1 MENKLFESI
10 FNENFEDDYTDY
22 QQKSADYD
30 RLNKKLQTGKDFLSS
45 VEDKKYV
52 ISINGKIWH
61 LKNNDGDILVK
72 STDEKNNQK
81 DFYQSAI
88 DWPSFKIFKKAYAN
102 DRNGEINR
110 VIEAMFRY
118 AVGDYNEMIFNNDD
132 EERSIETL
140 KQYKAFKKQVYATFD
155 KWDEDHSEGGEFDKM
170 KTAYYNRLHAERD
183 AYGARHNAEK
193 KARGSLSDETP
204 DDLKENDFAIWQ
216 SKDGKRKVTVLSI
229 DEPNNRAKINTAK
242 GATLYVPL
250 NTLSKFVDY
259 KSKGLGWYEDYRDE
273 E

>member
-10 FNENFEDDYTDY
+10 FNESFEDDYTDY

-30 RLNKKLQTGKDFLSS
+30 RLNKKLQIGKDFLSS
-45 VEDKKYV
+45 VEDKKYA
-52 ISINGKIWH
+52 ISINGKTWY
-61 LKNNDGDILVK
+61 LKDDGGDILIK
-72 STDEKNNQK
+72 STDEKDGPK
-81 DFYQSAI
+81 DFYQSTTR
-88 DWPSFKIFKKAYAN
+88 WPSLEISEKTYTN
-102 DRNGEINR
+102 DRSGEIKHA
-110 VIEAMFRY
+110 IEAMFRY
-118 AVGDYNEMIFNNDD
+118 AVGDFNQLVFDNDD
-132 EERSIETL
+132 EEHSIEIL
-140 KQYKAFKKQVYATFD
+140 KQYNAFKKQVYATFD
-155 KWDEDHSEGGEFDKM
+155 RWDKDHGEGGELDKM